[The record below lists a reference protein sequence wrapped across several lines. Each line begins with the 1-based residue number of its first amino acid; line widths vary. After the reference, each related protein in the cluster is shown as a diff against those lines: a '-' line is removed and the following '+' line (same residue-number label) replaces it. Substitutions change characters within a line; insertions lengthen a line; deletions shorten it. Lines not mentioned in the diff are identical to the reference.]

1 MKLRKVYIDI
11 EAHYAGDIYPDKS
24 QEDKEKFFKDYPN
37 WKFCCDVQYC
47 GKQVR
52 YKGMIGMLVLG
63 FDVDENTQVHRL
75 LDKKFVQLI
84 GKNVTKDNL
93 MKELDGVDE
102 VIGYHCRS
110 KPGGAKGY
118 TGYDFGV
125 VGAQLGVVLDEL
137 PGVKCVDLELLAHS
151 AGMYGG
157 LKGVEMQIPS
167 VPPRKSG
174 VKDGA
179 EEERLLL
186 DIAAETNEA
195 KRKEMWKKAK
205 QYNHE
210 DVVNLVYIEQYLRK
224 IKMTE

>member
-1 MKLRKVYIDI
+1 MKLRKAYIDI
-11 EAHYAGDIYPDKS
+11 EASYIGEYDIDKDD
-24 QEDKEKFFKDYPN
+24 ERDKCFRDYKN
-37 WKFCCDVQYC
+37 WVFCTGIDHN
-47 GKQVR
+47 GKKIEYQ
-52 YKGMIGMLVLG
+52 GIIGILILG
-63 FDVDENTQVHRL
+63 FEVDENTMVHKL

-84 GKNVTKDNL
+84 GNNVTKDSL
-93 MKELDGVDE
+93 MKELDGINE
-102 VIGYHCRS
+102 VIGYHCRT

-125 VGAQLGVVLDEL
+125 IGAQLGVVLDEL
-137 PGVKCVDLELLAHS
+137 PGVKCIDLELLAHS

-157 LKGVEMQIPS
+157 LKGVELQIPS

-174 VKDGA
+174 ISDGA
-179 EEERLLL
+179 EEEKLLL
-186 DIAAETNEA
+186 DIATETDEA

>member
-1 MKLRKVYIDI
+1 MRYKKAYVDI
-11 EAHYAGDIYPDKS
+11 EATYIGEYDINKDDERDKC
-24 QEDKEKFFKDYPN
+24 FKDYKN
-37 WKFCCDVQYC
+37 WMFCCETEHN
-47 GKQVR
+47 GKNVK
-52 YKGMIGMLVLG
+52 YKGIIGLLILD
-63 FDVDENTQVHRL
+63 FDIDEKTQVHKL

-102 VIGYHCRS
+102 VIGYHCRT
-110 KPGGAKGY
+110 KPNAKGY

-125 VGAQLGVVLDEL
+125 IGSQLGVVLDEL
-137 PGVKCVDLELLAHS
+137 PGVRCIDLELLAHS

-157 LKGVEMQIPS
+157 LKNVEMQIPS

-174 VKDGA
+174 INDGA
-179 EEERLLL
+179 EEEKLLL
-186 DIAAETNEA
+186 CIAAETDEI

-205 QYNHE
+205 RYNHE